1 MRDGRLGY
9 RPNVGKSS
17 LLNAILGQKLAAT
30 THKPQTT
37 QRRFQG
43 VLTEGNQQ
51 IVFVDTPGLHE
62 AKKGLHVFMVDEALS
77 ALKDVDLVVFVVEV
91 APPKNP
97 RGRSPANGHPK
108 DLETLRRCSSIG
120 RTSQS
125 PLVINKI
132 DRLPAKEAL
141 CPS

>member
-1 MRDGRLGY
+1 MWEKAHCSTPFL
-9 RPNVGKSS
+9 GKSWRRP
-17 LLNAILGQKLAAT
+17 
-30 THKPQTT
+30 HKPQTT

-97 RGRSPANGHPK
+97 RGRSP
-108 DLETLRRCSSIG
+108 T
-120 RTSQS
+120 QS
-125 PLVINKI
+125 
-132 DRLPAKEAL
+132 
-141 CPS
+141 